1 VSEQLIFDL
10 RSIIVEGIVLA
21 INDAGIVQTVDV
33 QTHDG
38 VVRSGIEVWQP
49 AGFSGTPEET
59 GRVLLFAVGGDAANL
74 RALPVV
80 DDQRYGGQEPGA
92 RTMYCRDGTRVSVR
106 PGGLVEVWGGTSIT
120 TNSPTCVINAPNGAT
135 INGPLIVNGSIT
147 ATGDITDSSGTNTAT
162 VAALRS
168 AHDLHKHTATG
179 GLTSTPNITV

>member
-1 VSEQLIFDL
+1 MSEQLIFDL

-74 RALPVV
+74 RALPVMISATAARSRARGRCIV
-80 DDQRYGGQEPGA
+80 GTAPASLCGRVGSSRSGA
-92 RTMYCRDGTRVSVR
+92 AHRSPPTRR
-106 PGGLVEVWGGTSIT
+106 P
-120 TNSPTCVINAPNGAT
+120 A
-135 INGPLIVNGSIT
+135 
-147 ATGDITDSSGTNTAT
+147 
-162 VAALRS
+162 
-168 AHDLHKHTATG
+168 
-179 GLTSTPNITV
+179 